1 MPVGGATQVA
11 SLFGRL
17 SLDDQMTPALQR
29 SQRSAQGF
37 GASIQRAIIPGALA
51 VGAALAGA
59 ATEAVKAA
67 IEWES
72 AFAGVLKTV
81 DGTPEELAEV
91 EAGLRA
97 LATSDVTGSLENAHV
112 TLAAV
117 AEAAGQLGVATGD
130 IVSFTETMAMLGMTT
145 NITATDAAFMIAQIQ
160 ALTGMKPEDVDNF
173 GSAIVA
179 LGNNFATTEK
189 DILTMATR
197 LAAVGK
203 MAGLSEPDILALATA
218 MSSVG
223 LEAEAGG
230 TAMTTVLNT
239 ITTAVANGGKEL
251 DTFATTAGTSADEF
265 AAAWREDPI
274 TALNS
279 FIEGLGNLSADEQI
293 AVLDEL
299 GLSGIRT
306 SDTLRRLATAE
317 GTLQSAVTTANT
329 AWTENTALLDE
340 ANKRAGT
347 TESQFAILK
356 NSVNDL
362 GITIGTA
369 LLPFVNSFVT
379 GLTDWVKKIG
389 EAIAQ
394 GDELKA
400 INTAFEGIET
410 VITDVVTGI
419 ADFVG
424 GGIAD
429 VLGLDWVGAEEGVN
443 TFMTTVGTL
452 VAVLRDQLETKIADV
467 TTAITTWWDGVKTG
481 VESFANGISTA
492 LAPVVTFIEG
502 IVGAIQDVQAAL
514 AAGFTPNGPPP
525 TFSGLVGGSG
535 AAFMIRE
542 QRAAG
547 GPVAAGTPY
556 IVGEEGP
563 ELFVPSSAGQIVPN
577 HALGGSINVYLTAY
591 GSSPYELLEMV
602 RRAARDAAR

>member
-1 MPVGGATQVA
+1 
-11 SLFGRL
+11 
-17 SLDDQMTPALQR
+17 MTPALQR

-37 GASIQRAIIPGALA
+37 GAGIQRAIIPGALA

-130 IVSFTETMAMLGMTT
+130 IVGFTETMAMLGMTT

-203 MAGLSEPDILALATA
+203 MAGMSEPDILALATA

-230 TAMTTVLNT
+230 TAMTTVINT
-239 ITTAVANGGKEL
+239 ITTAVATGGKEL
-251 DTFATTAGTSADEF
+251 ETFAATAGTSADEF
-265 AAAWREDPI
+265 AAVWREDPI
-274 TALNS
+274 KALNS

-347 TESQFAILK
+347 TESQFEILK

-369 LLPFVNSFVT
+369 LLPHVNSFVT

-389 EAIAQ
+389 EAVAQ

-429 VLGLDWVGAEEGVN
+429 VLGLDWVGAEEGVRQ
-443 TFMTTVGTL
+443 FTTSVEAL
-452 VAVLRDQLETKIADV
+452 AAALRDKLQEKIADV
-467 TTAITTWWDGVKTG
+467 QADISAWWENTRPGLEKFAENVVKG
-481 VESFANGISTA
+481 LE
-492 LAPVVTFIEG
+492 P
-502 IVGAIQDVQAAL
+502 VGAVIQSIIDGIGEIINKLRTEQ
-514 AAGFTPNGPPP
+514 FTPAIGPVP
-525 TFSGLVGGSG
+525 TFSGGGAAGLGGGVAWGGSYGGG
-535 AAFMIRE
+535 ALILAE
-542 QRAAG
+542 QRAVG

-556 IVGEEGP
+556 IVGEEGA
-563 ELFVPSSAGQIVPN
+563 ELFVPSSSGQIVPN